1 MVRMLVLPKVL
12 WGAAWVRVPAKKIWD
27 LRLMIERCVR
37 RKWGSINSRSK
48 MLIWETSLGCDVCPY
63 FYAASRAVMLEQRRL
78 SRELAGHEKMTIT
91 GKGNPMNQ
99 VCKKWNWTHLE
110 GARYQTRDGVLNLAM
125 DGKATIKS
133 ICRRAWVDWLW
144 LGESRVQRSANQE
157 QELEGKEPLT
167 TAHRKWNTQPP
178 RAEGVRN
185 ERIGWMYA
193 PCGKWK
199 GRENSLCRCMQPTPD
214 RAHWAWECTWTN
226 GGRPTTERAAPR
238 NEGER
243 RMAIPLVERP
253 RRGWD
258 ERNFDAIN
266 GLREAADREHREKG
280 RVVIATDGGAMGD
293 AWDERV
299 GAFGVA
305 VGTSVPETT

>member
-1 MVRMLVLPKVL
+1 MDIGANKIKTQFKLLGIDYECSAQERTFFKEKAWIQAERRCKRIMIAVRKISERRKMVRMLVLPKVL

-48 MLIWETSLGCDVCPY
+48 MLIWETSLGCEVCPY
-63 FYAASRAVMLEQRRL
+63 FYAARRAVMLEQRRL

-144 LGESRVQRSANQE
+144 LGESRVQR
-157 QELEGKEPLT
+157 
-167 TAHRKWNTQPP
+167 
-178 RAEGVRN
+178 
-185 ERIGWMYA
+185 
-193 PCGKWK
+193 
-199 GRENSLCRCMQPTPD
+199 
-214 RAHWAWECTWTN
+214 
-226 GGRPTTERAAPR
+226 
-238 NEGER
+238 
-243 RMAIPLVERP
+243 
-253 RRGWD
+253 
-258 ERNFDAIN
+258 
-266 GLREAADREHREKG
+266 
-280 RVVIATDGGAMGD
+280 
-293 AWDERV
+293 
-299 GAFGVA
+299 
-305 VGTSVPETT
+305 